1 VTAATLPVPPGA
13 APALAELTVAH
24 GPSRAVRA
32 ARQVGI
38 AVVLLALAVVGWE
51 LVKAVTGSN
60 DRTMPHLW
68 DILGYL
74 GTKTSQGE
82 TYGLVLLRNTAVTA
96 RGALLGLLFGAL
108 LGVASGVLIARSRLV
123 GNGLLPL
130 IVAAQTVPIVAV
142 SPALV
147 LWLGTGWMTKVA
159 IATYL
164 TYFPVAVATA
174 RGVQAVPRDAI
185 DLLHSYAAP
194 RRTTLLQV
202 ELPFALPLVMVGLE
216 TAAAFSVV
224 GTIVGELPFGSKEGL
239 GVMILTSWQFYT
251 IQPRALYCVALA
263 ACLLGGL
270 LVVAIRGLGLLLA
283 AGRPQG
289 EVL

>member
-1 VTAATLPVPPGA
+1 MTAATVAGPGVVEVTAGAPVPG
-13 APALAELTVAH
+13 V
-24 GPSRAVRA
+24 PSLAVRI
-32 ARQVGI
+32 ARQVVVAVGLLAI
-38 AVVLLALAVVGWE
+38 AVALWE
-51 LVKAVTGSN
+51 GIKLVTNTG

-68 DILGYL
+68 DIVSYL
-74 GTKTSQGE
+74 GSKTSKKE
-82 TYGLVLLRNTAVTA
+82 TYGPLLLKNMLVTA
-96 RGALLGLLFGAL
+96 RGALLGLASGTL
-108 LGVASGVLIARSRLV
+108 LGIASGVLIARSKLI

-147 LWLGTGWMTKVA
+147 LWLGTGWTTKVA

-164 TYFPVAVATA
+164 TYFPVTVATA
-174 RGVQAVPRDAI
+174 RGMQAVPRDSL
-185 DLLHSYAAP
+185 DLLHSYAAS
-194 RRTTLLQV
+194 RWTVLTQV
-202 ELPFALPLVMVGLE
+202 ELPYALPLIMVGLE

-251 IQPRALYCVALA
+251 IQPRALYCVALG
-263 ACLLGGL
+263 ACVLGGSLVLGIRLLGF
-270 LVVAIRGLGLLLA
+270 LLA
-283 AGRPQG
+283 GSRPQG

>member
-1 VTAATLPVPPGA
+1 MTAATVSVAGA
-13 APALAELTVAH
+13 VGPADELRAVAA
-24 GPSRAVRA
+24 PSRALRA
-32 ARQVGI
+32 GRQV
-38 AVVLLALAVVGWE
+38 VVAIGLLAVAVGLWE
-51 LVKAVTGSN
+51 GIKLVTNTN

-68 DILGYL
+68 DIVAYL
-74 GTKTSQGE
+74 GTKTSKGD
-82 TYGLVLLRNTAVTA
+82 TYGPELLRNMLVTA
-96 RGALLGLLFGAL
+96 RGALLGLVCGSI
-108 LGVASGVLIARSRLV
+108 LGVVSGVAIARSRLV

-164 TYFPVAVATA
+164 TYFPVTVATA
-174 RGVQAVPRDAI
+174 RGMQAVPRDSL
-185 DLLHSYAAP
+185 DLLHSYAAS
-194 RRTTLLQV
+194 RWTTLTQV
-202 ELPFALPLVMVGLE
+202 ELPYALPLVLVGLE

-251 IQPRALYCVALA
+251 IQPRALYCVALG

-270 LVVAIRGLGLLLA
+270 LVLLIRLLGLLLI
-283 AGRPQG
+283 GSRPQS

>member
-1 VTAATLPVPPGA
+1 MTAAAVAVPGA
-13 APALAELTVAH
+13 VSASELVIET
-24 GPSRAVRA
+24 GPSRLVRA
-32 ARQVGI
+32 GRQVAVAVGLLSI
-38 AVVLLALAVVGWE
+38 AVFVWE
-51 LVKAVTGSN
+51 GIKLVTGTN

-68 DILGYL
+68 DMLAYL
-74 GTKTSQGE
+74 GTKTSKGD
-82 TYGLVLLRNTAVTA
+82 TYGPELLRNMLVTA
-96 RGALLGLLFGAL
+96 RGALLGLLCGSL
-108 LGVASGVLIARSRLV
+108 LGIASGIAIARSRLI

-164 TYFPVAVATA
+164 TYFPVTVATA
-174 RGVQAVPRDAI
+174 RGMQAVPRDSL
-185 DLLHSYAAP
+185 DLLHSYAAS
-194 RRTTLLQV
+194 RWTTLTQV
-202 ELPFALPLVMVGLE
+202 ELPYALPLVLVGLE

-251 IQPRALYCVALA
+251 IQPRALYCVALGS
-263 ACLLGGL
+263 CLLGGL
-270 LVVAIRGLGLLLA
+270 LVLLIRLLGLLLT
-283 AGRPQG
+283 GSRPQS

>member
-1 VTAATLPVPPGA
+1 VTAATVTA
-13 APALAELTVAH
+13 AGVAELPADAPVQGVT
-24 GPSRAVRA
+24 PLAVRVL
-32 ARQVGI
+32 RQVVVAVGLLAI
-38 AVVLLALAVVGWE
+38 AVFLWE
-51 LVKAVTGSN
+51 GIKLVTNTG

-68 DILGYL
+68 DIVAFLGS
-74 GTKTSQGE
+74 KTSRKE
-82 TYGLVLLRNTAVTA
+82 TYGPLLLKNMLVTA
-96 RGALLGLLFGAL
+96 RGALLGLACGTF
-108 LGVASGVLIARSRLV
+108 LGVASGVLIARSKLV

-147 LWLGTGWMTKVA
+147 LWLGTGWTTKVA

-164 TYFPVAVATA
+164 TYFPVTVATA
-174 RGVQAVPRDAI
+174 RGMQAVPRDSL
-185 DLLHSYAAP
+185 DLLHSYAAS
-194 RRTTLLQV
+194 RWTTLVQV
-202 ELPFALPLVMVGLE
+202 ELPYALPLVMVGLE

-251 IQPRALYCVALA
+251 IQPRALYCVALG
-263 ACLLGGL
+263 ACVLGGL
-270 LVVAIRGLGLLLA
+270 LVLGIRLLGLLLA
-283 AGRPQG
+283 GSRPQG